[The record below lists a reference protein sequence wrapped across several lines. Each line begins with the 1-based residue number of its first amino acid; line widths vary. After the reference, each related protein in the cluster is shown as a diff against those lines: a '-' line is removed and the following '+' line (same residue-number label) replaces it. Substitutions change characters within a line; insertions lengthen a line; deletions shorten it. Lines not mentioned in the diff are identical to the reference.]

1 MSATV
6 PPAMGDATPSARRG
20 PLFATTVLAGTGVVA
35 SAAATQYIAHRL
47 GYHPALGAPWIGHV
61 YAPWA
66 WAEWV
71 QAPWMPGAK
80 APFQHVGMAAMAATG
95 LGMFALIGRSNA
107 RRRKPVQHH
116 GIHGTGRFQTP
127 EEIAGGGLMARPGR
141 EHAGVYVGGWTDAE
155 GRTHYLRHDGPEHC
169 IVVAPTRS
177 GKGVGNILPTLLS
190 WSHSALVY
198 DEKGELWALT
208 AGWRAGDGGNAV
220 LRWEPGAADGSA
232 GFNFLEEV
240 RLRTPYE
247 VGDAQA
253 IALAICD
260 PKGEGLETKDHWTK
274 SAWSLI
280 AGTILHV
287 LYRAEAHGGVGA
299 LADIGALLS
308 DPDNPSDELWE
319 EMRTNR
325 WGPNGGRHAT
335 VAEAGQDMA
344 DRNEK
349 ERKSV
354 LSSAKVFLT
363 LYSDPLVSANSRRSD
378 FRLMD
383 LMNDARPVS
392 LYVVTRGTDKERLRP
407 LVRLLLTLALRRL
420 MGEEL
425 TYRDGRAVMPH
436 RHRLL
441 ALIDEFPSLGRME
454 IVEGSLP
461 KAAGWGIKFFLA
473 AQDRGQLFQA
483 YGQHQ
488 SVTGNCHV
496 RIIYAPNEGSTA
508 DWISHDIGGTTIVK
522 EDVTES
528 GSSGGSL
535 KNVSRTYHEV
545 KRAVMTPD
553 EVMALRKPRKD
564 DEGRIVE
571 SGQMVIFQAGER
583 PILGTQILYWN
594 DPVFAARSR
603 ISAPPSGTLRR
614 SRTRFVP

>member
-1 MSATV
+1 MSATLS
-6 PPAMGDATPSARRG
+6 ASAPSSGRG
-20 PLFATTVLAGTGVVA
+20 PLFTATVLSGTAILA
-35 SAAATQYIAHRL
+35 SAAATQYIAYRL
-47 GYHPALGAPWIGHV
+47 GYHPALGTPWIGHV

-66 WAEWV
+66 WAQWA
-71 QAPWMPGAK
+71 QAPWMADAK
-80 APFQHVGMAAMAATG
+80 APFQHVVMAG
-95 LGMFALIGRSNA
+95 LAVAGLTMFALIGRSNA

-127 EEIAGGGLMARPGR
+127 EEIAGGELMARDGKA
-141 EHAGVYVGGWTDAE
+141 HAGIYVGGWTDAE
-155 GRTHYLRHDGPEHC
+155 GAVHYLRHDGPEHVMV
-169 IVVAPTRS
+169 IAPTRS

-190 WSHSALVY
+190 WLHSALVY
-198 DEKGELWALT
+198 DEKGELWTLT
-208 AGWRAGDGGNAV
+208 AGWRAREAGNTV
-220 LRWEPGAADGSA
+220 LRWEPGAETGSA

-240 RLRTPYE
+240 RLRTLHE

-274 SAWSLI
+274 SAWALI
-280 AGTILHV
+280 SATILHI
-287 LYRAEAHGGVGA
+287 LYRAETTGDVGT
-299 LADIGALLS
+299 LADIGAILS

-319 EMRTNR
+319 DMRNNC
-325 WGPNGGRHAT
+325 WGPNGTRHMP
-335 VAEAGQDMA
+335 VAQAGQDMA
-344 DRNEK
+344 ERNEK

-363 LYSDPLVSANSRRSD
+363 IYLDPLVERNSRRSD

-392 LYVVTRGTDKERLRP
+392 LYIVTRGTDKERLRP

-425 TYRDGRAVMPH
+425 TYRDGQAMMPH

-454 IVEGSLP
+454 IIEGSLP
-461 KAAGWGIKFFLA
+461 KAAGWGIKFMLA

-483 YGQHQ
+483 YGQYQ
-488 SVTGNCHV
+488 SITGNCHI
-496 RIIYAPNEGSTA
+496 RIVYAPNEGSTA
-508 DWISHDIGGTTIVK
+508 DWISHDIGGTTLVK

-528 GSSGGSL
+528 GARSGFL

-545 KRAVMTPD
+545 KRPVMTPD
-553 EVMALRKPRKD
+553 EIMALRKPRKD
-564 DEGRIVE
+564 EEGRIVE

-583 PILGTQILYWN
+583 PILGTQILYYS
-594 DPVFAARSR
+594 DGVFSARSR
-603 ISAPPSGTLRR
+603 IPAPPSGTLRQTR
-614 SRTRFVP
+614 PRFVA